1 MRKISRSSAKASPSI
16 RLLKVVGIH
25 APVEVH
31 RHPTARRL
39 TLRVSRTRRAVI
51 LTMPRSSDFREADQ
65 FLSRSLEWVRERLEC
80 VPEPAP
86 FRDGA
91 VVPLR
96 GVPHKI
102 IFTGETRRGAVV
114 RAENDAPRKMPTL
127 RVFGLREHAP
137 RRLKDWLVGEAARD
151 LDERVAHHARTLG
164 VRARRITMRDQKSRW
179 GSCSSAGQLSFS
191 WRLVLAPQF
200 VLDYVA
206 AHEVAHLQEMNH
218 GARFWRAVARTL
230 PEYEEAKAWLHIHG
244 LDLYRYDVED

>member
-1 MRKISRSSAKASPSI
+1 MSKISRSSAKASPSV

-65 FLSRSLEWVRERLEC
+65 FLSRSLDWVRARLEC

-86 FRDGA
+86 FCNGA
-91 VVPLR
+91 VIPLR
-96 GVPHKI
+96 GLSHKVT
-102 IFTGETRRGAVV
+102 FAGEPRRGAVV
-114 RAENDAPRKMPTL
+114 SIEEGAGRKMPNL
-127 RVFGLREHAP
+127 RVFGLPEHAP
-137 RRLKDWLVGEAARD
+137 RRLKDWLAGEAARD
-151 LDERVAHHARTLG
+151 LDQRVAHHARTLG

-179 GSCSSAGQLSFS
+179 GSCSSTGQLSFS
-191 WRLVLAPQF
+191 WRLVLAPPF

-206 AHEVAHLQEMNH
+206 AHEVAHLLEMNH
-218 GARFWRAVARTL
+218 GPRFWRAVAKAL